1 MPGRSAS
8 APAGRAATAESAI
21 SASALTVVR
30 RPHQGR
36 TWASARATIS
46 RGGDAV
52 GGRPPAR
59 HQPVRQ
65 RVGGEILDVLGQRV
79 VAAAE
84 RGARPRGGGE
94 RQRAARRDG
103 VLDEARERRPLGF
116 ARSDDEADDEVLE
129 RRREVDAVGGRLRGV
144 DGRGAEA
151 RALRRRRRTALGLDE
166 VEDCPL
172 DLGAGERELHVEEEA
187 VELRLGQREG
197 ALVLDRVLG
206 GHHHEGVGQGPGD
219 PAGGD
224 LPLGH
229 GLEERR
235 LHLGRGAVDLVDQHE
250 RVEERAGDEVE
261 APVVGAE
268 HLGAGHVG
276 RHEVG
281 RALDAREARV
291 EAGGERLDG
300 AGLGEAR
307 RPLDQDVPAGEDA
320 DGEPLDQPLVADEP
334 RRDGF
339 GEACDG
345 LEGIGDAL
353 LVERHAV
360 LLIDPGRDW
369 HGSEAGAT
377 RGDLDFR
384 LTWAG
389 RAKVRR
395 GMVAIEVCRVGA
407 NTGEHRQWRPFCEHL
422 LKRGSTGN
430 VYGSLAPVKFSI
442 S

>member
-1 MPGRSAS
+1 MKSLSGGARWMPSAAACAAWMAAGPRRGPSGGGAARPSDSTRSRMARSTSAPGSAS
-8 APAGRAATAESAI
+8 STWRRKRSSCASGSGKVPSCSIEFWVATTMKGS
-21 SASALTVVR
+21 
-30 RPHQGR
+30 
-36 TWASARATIS
+36 
-46 RGGDAV
+46 
-52 GGRPPAR
+52 
-59 HQPVRQ
+59 
-65 RVGGEILDVLGQRV
+65 
-79 VAAAE
+79 
-84 RGARPRGGGE
+84 
-94 RQRAARRDG
+94 
-103 VLDEARERRPLGF
+103 
-116 ARSDDEADDEVLE
+116 
-129 RRREVDAVGGRLRGV
+129 
-144 DGRGAEA
+144 GRG
-151 RALRRRRRTALGLDE
+151 
-166 VEDCPL
+166 
-172 DLGAGERELHVEEEA
+172 
-187 VELRLGQREG
+187 
-197 ALVLDRVLG
+197 RVIA
-206 GHHHEGVGQGPGD
+206 
-219 PAGGD
+219 AGGD

-369 HGSEAGAT
+369 HGSGAGAT
-377 RGDLDFR
+377 RGDSDFR